1 MSVGK
6 LGLAP
11 GRFWAQICSSVF
23 CSYGARGSG
32 WDVFFLPGQE
42 LRASPSMQAHF
53 SLLVG
58 HVHQHPLAKAN
69 PVASLR
75 FKGAGDRLSLLMGG
89 AAKFPRVSGK
99 GEELGLVLRSAKAST
114 LHKRWMRYV
123 WMDVSLWTPDS
134 LQLFTIL
141 ILLFLLPSL
150 ASESLF
156 SFAWPQQTLR
166 TPLLFNID
174 YKMFQAHL
182 AHFLPQVWN
191 QPINYF

>member
-1 MSVGK
+1 MLSNKTPK
-6 LGLAP
+6 LGVKDRLAVVSGMSMGQLGLDEVGGAWP
-11 GRFWAQICSSVF
+11 QAVSGLRSVLRVF

-32 WDVFFLPGQE
+32 WDVLFLPGQE

-69 PVASLR
+69 PVASPQ
-75 FKGAGDRLSLLMGG
+75 FKGAGDRLSLLVGG

-99 GEELGLVLRSAKAST
+99 GEELGLVLRSAKASI
-114 LHKRWMRYV
+114 LHKRWMRYM
-123 WMDVSLWTPDS
+123 WMDVSLWTLDS

-156 SFAWPQQTLR
+156 SFAWPQ
-166 TPLLFNID
+166 
-174 YKMFQAHL
+174 
-182 AHFLPQVWN
+182 
-191 QPINYF
+191 